1 MCIRDSSLHHIAAAA
16 PDVGQQVGDH
26 RRVAVFERMQHDAA
40 AFVGFQI
47 TELISF
53 PERFPDRTA
62 VPAAFRRVYKSDPP
76 LNPRLGG
83 DLSHATGITS
93 SF

>member
-1 MCIRDSSLHHIAAAA
+1 MQLVIAEKPSVAKSIA
-16 PDVGQQVGDH
+16 DVLGV
-26 RRVAVFERMQHDAA
+26 
-40 AFVGFQI
+40 
-47 TELISF
+47 ISF

-62 VPAAFRRVYKSDPP
+62 VPAAERRVYKSDPP